1 MNYLEQYELSWK
13 PKLSENTSAI
23 LTQLKI
29 TLKKDIS
36 EGKLTPGTR
45 LPSQRELAY
54 YLDVHYS
61 TIGKLYRWGVE
72 NGILNTSIGSGTFI
86 SLWSDASKT
95 VSKRSKNS
103 DIYDLGLV
111 SSFDECNS
119 FVIDAISKTYKN
131 VATMPHLLSYDNP
144 LGTDKQ
150 RIVGINWLKTQG
162 VHADV
167 DSMSIVSGAQNALAI
182 ILSTLFNPGDRIV
195 VDDFTYVNFIE
206 LARLNKI
213 ELVPIK
219 SDSEGMLPDKLL
231 LEQTKKQISGAFLM
245 PSCNNPLGFQISET
259 RRKELAKIFEQY
271 ETIIIEDDIHSFLT
285 TYSQKNV
292 LSPFQ
297 QLLPNQTVYIASMSK
312 FISPGIRIAFL
323 VYPKNFKKSIE
334 DGIFNINVQS
344 SSLDAEIIS
353 NILTSDIS
361 QQILEKKFTLTK
373 QANEIFDK
381 YFNVPRP
388 SNLFP
393 FYRIIPLKFSPS
405 MQEVENYFY
414 QNGIQVIHSNRF
426 SIKKEGSNFIRV
438 SLSSL
443 NSLEELNCALSLL
456 AKCDKFFSP
465 DVLNKIK

>member
-1 MNYLEQYELSWK
+1 M
-13 PKLSENTSAI
+13 
-23 LTQLKI
+23 
-29 TLKKDIS
+29 
-36 EGKLTPGTR
+36 
-45 LPSQRELAY
+45 
-54 YLDVHYS
+54 
-61 TIGKLYRWGVE
+61 
-72 NGILNTSIGSGTFI
+72 
-86 SLWSDASKT
+86 
-95 VSKRSKNS
+95 
-103 DIYDLGLV
+103 
-111 SSFDECNS
+111 
-119 FVIDAISKTYKN
+119 
-131 VATMPHLLSYDNP
+131 
-144 LGTDKQ
+144 
-150 RIVGINWLKTQG
+150 KTQG